1 MKFHFPFH
9 PNQNVILDLSGI
21 SIVEHHWQ
29 QRIKPI
35 TTQSEKSL
43 PTGKGRSIHEWR
55 WEWLCLYQELT
66 FSSYSGCWHLKP
78 QLSSSSWD
86 ARGFWESCRW
96 DRLPASWPTSSP
108 SSTACRVSSSS
119 WCTAS
124 SASRYHYLTPPQDS
138 PNPHSSL
145 WADPEH
151 DLLLQV
157 QKQYKIRFKGIKKTK
172 AESEEYTLSSR
183 AISEPSKHSEVRS
196 CTVPQST
203 SLTDQLS
210 STCLSHWT
218 TGYKVG
224 DTLLWLTVVYI

>member
-1 MKFHFPFH
+1 MKCRFPFH

-55 WEWLCLYQELT
+55 WEWLWLYQELT

-86 ARGFWESCRW
+86 AHGFWESCRW
-96 DRLPASWPTSSP
+96 DRLPTSWPTSSP
-108 SSTACRVSSSS
+108 SSTACRASSSS

-124 SASRYHYLTPPQDS
+124 SASRYHCLDS
-138 PNPHSSL
+138 LSGLIPSSL
-145 WADPEH
+145 LSGELTQSMLCRPVSNTGSGW
-151 DLLLQV
+151 
-157 QKQYKIRFKGIKKTK
+157 K
-172 AESEEYTLSSR
+172 ESGKPK
-183 AISEPSKHSEVRS
+183 PSLRSTRSPAGPCLMVANTVR
-196 CTVPQST
+196 
-203 SLTDQLS
+203 
-210 STCLSHWT
+210 
-218 TGYKVG
+218 
-224 DTLLWLTVVYI
+224 

>member
-1 MKFHFPFH
+1 MKCRFPFH

-55 WEWLCLYQELT
+55 WEWLWLYQELT

-86 ARGFWESCRW
+86 ARGFWDSCRW
-96 DRLPASWPTSSP
+96 DRLPASWLTSSP
-108 SSTACRVSSSS
+108 SSTACRASSSS

-124 SASRYHYLTPPQDS
+124 SASRYHCLDSLSGPIPPSLLSGELTQSMLCRSVSNTGSGWKESGKAKLSLRSTRS
-138 PNPHSSL
+138 PAGPCLKVAN
-145 WADPEH
+145 
-151 DLLLQV
+151 
-157 QKQYKIRFKGIKKTK
+157 T
-172 AESEEYTLSSR
+172 
-183 AISEPSKHSEVRS
+183 VR
-196 CTVPQST
+196 
-203 SLTDQLS
+203 
-210 STCLSHWT
+210 
-218 TGYKVG
+218 
-224 DTLLWLTVVYI
+224 

>member
-1 MKFHFPFH
+1 MKCRFPFH

-43 PTGKGRSIHEWR
+43 PTRKGRSIHEWR
-55 WEWLCLYQELT
+55 WDWLWLYQELT

-96 DRLPASWPTSSP
+96 DRLPTSWPTSSP
-108 SSTACRVSSSS
+108 SSTACRASSSS

-124 SASRYHYLTPPQDS
+124 SASRYHCLDS
-138 PNPHSSL
+138 LSGLIPSSL
-145 WADPEH
+145 LSGELTQSMLCRPVSNTGSGWKES
-151 DLLLQV
+151 
-157 QKQYKIRFKGIKKTK
+157 GK
-172 AESEEYTLSSR
+172 AK
-183 AISEPSKHSEVRS
+183 PSLRSTRSPAGPCLKVANTVR
-196 CTVPQST
+196 
-203 SLTDQLS
+203 
-210 STCLSHWT
+210 
-218 TGYKVG
+218 
-224 DTLLWLTVVYI
+224 